1 MNHFSFSSPTE
12 IIFGRGTETQLGQQA
27 KKYGT
32 RALLVY
38 GGGSIKKTGLYDKV
52 VSSLQAAQ
60 MEFCELGGVQPNP
73 RLSLVREGIVLCQK
87 NGLDIVLAVGGGSAI
102 DTAKAIAMGVAEGG
116 DVWDFYIGKR
126 VAEKALPVGV
136 LLTIPAAGSEASV
149 GSVITN
155 EDGWLKRPCDNPIL
169 RPKFALMNPELTY
182 TLPSYQTAC
191 GAADILAHMLERY
204 FTNIPHVD
212 LTDRMLEGAI
222 SNILEYAPLALAEPE
237 NYDYRAEIMLTGYV
251 AHNNSLDMGRIG
263 DWASHNIEHELSA
276 IYDIA
281 HGAGLAIVFPAWMKY
296 VYQVNI
302 DKFVQLF
309 TRVFGVSMNL
319 NDKELIVREGIARL
333 EAWFRRMGL
342 PTRLSEAGIPTDR
355 IDEMAEKAHQ
365 VGNFKVLNRED
376 IAQVLT
382 LAL

>member
-222 SNILEYAPLALAEPE
+222 SNILEYAPMALAEPE

-342 PTRLSEAGIPTDR
+342 PTRLSEAGIPADR

>member
-204 FTNIPHVD
+204 FTNVPHVD

-342 PTRLSEAGIPTDR
+342 PTRLSEAGIPADR

>member
-102 DTAKAIAMGVAEGG
+102 DTAKAIAMGVAEDG

-204 FTNIPHVD
+204 FTNVPHVD

-342 PTRLSEAGIPTDR
+342 PTRLSEAGIPADR

>member
-204 FTNIPHVD
+204 FTNVPHVD

-319 NDKELIVREGIARL
+319 NDKERIVREGIARL
-333 EAWFRRMGL
+333 EAGFRRVGL
-342 PTRLSEAGIPTDR
+342 PTRLSEAGIPADR
-355 IDEMAEKAHQ
+355 IMRWPK
-365 VGNFKVLNRED
+365 RP
-376 IAQVLT
+376 IR
-382 LAL
+382 LATSRFSIGKILPRY

>member
-73 RLSLVREGIVLCQK
+73 RLSLVREGIALCQK

-102 DTAKAIAMGVAEGG
+102 DTAKAIAMGVAEDG

-204 FTNIPHVD
+204 FTNVPHVD

-281 HGAGLAIVFPAWMKY
+281 QGAGLAIVFPAWMKY

-319 NDKELIVREGIARL
+319 NDKELIVREGIAWL

-342 PTRLSEAGIPTDR
+342 PTRLSEAGIPADR

>member
-73 RLSLVREGIVLCQK
+73 RLSLVREGIALCQK

-102 DTAKAIAMGVAEGG
+102 DTAKAIAMGVAEDG

-204 FTNIPHVD
+204 FTNVPHVD

-319 NDKELIVREGIARL
+319 NDKELIVREGIAWL

-342 PTRLSEAGIPTDR
+342 PTRLSEAGIPADR